1 MGNVVIGKMT
11 PAAQVTPRW
20 PKSRSLAFGDW
31 NGDGGLCT
39 TIGISNK
46 EEGLT
51 IDTFSSLYRYMV
63 SSQHHVSH
71 ARGQRSYACMQR
83 VMQVASTTSVA
94 RSSEEEHNDA
104 PPDGHCER
112 RLTSAHSILEGAVA
126 PHRGA
131 Q

>member
-31 NGDGGLCT
+31 NDDGGLCT

-51 IDTFSSLYRYMV
+51 IDTFLSLYRYMV

-71 ARGQRSYACMQR
+71 ARGQRSYACMQL
-83 VMQVASTTSVA
+83 VIQVASTTCTAVA
-94 RSSEEEHNDA
+94 RSGDKEHNST
-104 PPDGHCER
+104 PPNGHREC
-112 RLTSAHSILEGAVA
+112 RLTANCITRPPLYEVG
-126 PHRGA
+126 R
-131 Q
+131 